1 MSISDSTYRKRI
13 QRNYLEKIGVKSI
26 PNNIQVIREYES
38 KELTIDQFFIVNELR
53 SIIEEDYYV
62 KDFDVKFAD
71 ISHMLNV
78 FVTHDLNKGI
88 FCIYISPNNSDI
100 QRLISIRNDNYRL
113 FTPLAKDFVRVVL
126 YQQFSAFIPKG
137 VKERT
142 DYISRVL
149 HNTKDE
155 YIIPYEM
162 TGTMDEMIG
171 KLRADEITPEE
182 FVKFAKAERNKHQQ
196 TINQSQ
202 VGDVS
207 EVITNISN
215 NTLNVSEDAI
225 KNVNN
230 EDIMPMPSILCLDVE
245 TKLRILKTDVITPVL
260 QNNKMFMALT
270 DKMVNQK
277 RIFFSNPHTTRIL
290 WSMHRLI
297 YIFTDVMGKNTLYY
311 DLELTRKIPDSTGG
325 KSIRSA
331 TILTKDKIFV
341 PIVPEL
347 YTYFN
352 LNVDEK
358 LKFFVHFDEIE
369 NS

>member
-1 MSISDSTYRKRI
+1 
-13 QRNYLEKIGVKSI
+13 
-26 PNNIQVIREYES
+26 
-38 KELTIDQFFIVNELR
+38 
-53 SIIEEDYYV
+53 
-62 KDFDVKFAD
+62 
-71 ISHMLNV
+71 
-78 FVTHDLNKGI
+78 
-88 FCIYISPNNSDI
+88 
-100 QRLISIRNDNYRL
+100 
-113 FTPLAKDFVRVVL
+113 
-126 YQQFSAFIPKG
+126 
-137 VKERT
+137 
-142 DYISRVL
+142 
-149 HNTKDE
+149 
-155 YIIPYEM
+155 
-162 TGTMDEMIG
+162 MDEMIG
-171 KLRADEITPEE
+171 KLRANEITPEE
-182 FVKFAKAERNKHQQ
+182 FVRFAKAERNKHQQ

-207 EVITNISN
+207 EVITNIN
-215 NTLNVSEDAI
+215 NNALNTSTDAI
-225 KNVNN
+225 KNINN
-230 EDIMPMPSILCLDVE
+230 QDIMPMPSILCLDVE
-245 TKLRILKTDVITPVL
+245 TKLRILKTDIETPVL

-297 YIFTDVMGKNTLYY
+297 YIFTDVLGKNTLYY
-311 DLELTRKIPDSTGG
+311 DLELTRKIPDTTGG

-347 YTYFN
+347 YSYFN